1 MSKFKAVLC
10 AAVLTALPVGQASA
24 DVAWTDWTSATVSAS
39 GGASGTMGGITVTY
53 TGDVA
58 PTTQISGGTDI
69 WHSSPGVTFAAY
81 DALNAPTNNDYIAMN
96 SVHTNSVSFSSAVVN
111 PYFLIVSMG
120 QPSLAVNYNFGAAA
134 FSIIDEGAG
143 NWGDGSL
150 TSAGNVLTGIE
161 GHGIIQFIGTYN
173 SITWDVSPSE
183 NWHGFTVGIVP
194 EPASLALLGLGLAGL
209 GFSRRKSKS

>member
-1 MSKFKAVLC
+1 MNKLKVIVC
-10 AAVLTALPVGQASA
+10 AAALTALPVGQACA
-24 DVAWTDWTSATVSAS
+24 DVQWTDWTSATVGTS
-39 GGASGTMGGITVTY
+39 GSASGTMAGITVTY
-53 TGDVA
+53 SGDVYSQ
-58 PTTQISGGTDI
+58 TQISGGIDI

-96 SVHTNSVSFSSAVVN
+96 TAHTNSVSFSSAVNN

-120 QPSLAVNYNFGAAA
+120 QGAIPVSYNFGTAA

-150 TSAGNVLTGIE
+150 TSAGNVLTGAE
-161 GHGIIQFIGTYN
+161 GHGIIQFIGTYS
-173 SITWDVSPSE
+173 SITWAVNPGE
-183 NWHGFTVGIVP
+183 TWHGFTVGVVP

-209 GFSRRKSKS
+209 GFSRRKSNG